1 MECTRFFSR
10 VYSITRIARIYGTIW
25 NNSGGCVADRTPG
38 RRSRRGRE
46 RQVVHHRTVSQS
58 RRERSHE
65 SPEEAP
71 LTGQYW
77 PRLRCRP
84 DTRPH
89 NLGPVAGPS
98 VRRPSRGAL
107 VIGAPGQYCPLE
119 ASRPTIRS
127 LGAGDPPSGRYRSG
141 YPDRT
146 VLRRRSMF
154 QLLAS
159 YPVGLVVRYGRPSGD
174 VPGSRRSSGP
184 LGPPRRDTSLGR
196 PVRPAVSEVAGNNA
210 RITDVPLLQVSGA
223 RGSAQRRR
231 SGRYRPFEEVLGW
244 GRGWGRR
251 PQLSRTIRSIRSR
264 PSSSRS
270 RPFAKL
276 IRM

>member
-1 MECTRFFSR
+1 M
-10 VYSITRIARIYGTIW
+10 
-25 NNSGGCVADRTPG
+25 ADRTPG

-141 YPDRT
+141 YPDQR
-146 VLRRRSMF
+146 VLRRRSIF

-159 YPVGLVVRYGRPSGD
+159 YPVGPVVH
-174 VPGSRRSSGP
+174 
-184 LGPPRRDTSLGR
+184 
-196 PVRPAVSEVAGNNA
+196 
-210 RITDVPLLQVSGA
+210 
-223 RGSAQRRR
+223 
-231 SGRYRPFEEVLGW
+231 
-244 GRGWGRR
+244 
-251 PQLSRTIRSIRSR
+251 RSR
-264 PSSSRS
+264 PSGASRVPGV
-270 RPFAKL
+270 RPARSGHREGTPVSVVRSDRRSPRSPA
-276 IRM
+276 ITPA